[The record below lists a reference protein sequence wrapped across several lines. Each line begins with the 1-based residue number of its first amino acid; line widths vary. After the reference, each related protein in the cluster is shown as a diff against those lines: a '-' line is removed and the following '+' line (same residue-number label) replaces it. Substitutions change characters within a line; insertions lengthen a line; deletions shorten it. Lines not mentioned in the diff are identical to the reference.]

1 MNNFYW
7 LLQEKPVDK
16 RPAHFFGFG
25 FGWRPVYPAGTITHF
40 MVVFCVESNALN
52 TLLVFDNNFWD
63 LENFWMI
70 THFVAVF
77 FVRNYTSD
85 RG

>member
-1 MNNFYW
+1 M
-7 LLQEKPVDK
+7 
-16 RPAHFFGFG
+16 
-25 FGWRPVYPAGTITHF
+25 
-40 MVVFCVESNALN
+40 ESNALN

-77 FVRNYTSD
+77 SVESNALNTLLVFTGFREAKA
-85 RG
+85 R

>member
-1 MNNFYW
+1 MHGFYW

-16 RPAHFFGFG
+16 RPAHFGFC
-25 FGWRPVYPAGTITHF
+25 WWPVYPAAMITHF
-40 MVVFCVESNALN
+40 VAVFCVESNALD

-63 LENFWMI
+63 FEIFWMI

-77 FVRNYTSD
+77 CVENNATFF
-85 RG
+85 